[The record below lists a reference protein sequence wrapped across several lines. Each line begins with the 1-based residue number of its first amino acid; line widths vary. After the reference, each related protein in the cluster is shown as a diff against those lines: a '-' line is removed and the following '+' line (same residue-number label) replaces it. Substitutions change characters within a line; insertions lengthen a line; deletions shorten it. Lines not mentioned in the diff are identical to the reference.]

1 MDPTNFKNIW
11 ESLADMCSIFH
22 TRLRKQGFS
31 RREALKLTQ
40 TFIKETMNKPNNQK
54 SKEEN

>member
-1 MDPTNFKNIW
+1 MKELF
-11 ESLADMCSIFH
+11 EHLADMCSIFH
-22 TRLRKQGFS
+22 KRLLLDGFS

-40 TFIKETMNKPNNQK
+40 AFVNATLNKPTK